1 MEDAETA
8 DQPAGYGAAVNR
20 EVRTAKL
27 ALLARHC
34 GQGRGARFARRA
46 SGQPAMG
53 FGDLAKL
60 PDWLDAPDGQRA
72 RIAAAAGLLRHRRA
86 IDAELSGPRLAALAA
101 AVGEPL
107 FDAVCEAEVP
117 EMAGAEKLPPPERVL
132 AAGAQ
137 LLEAALPLAL
147 QDRFPGARDDA
158 VARDLL
164 ARAHAI
170 AESLA

>member
-1 MEDAETA
+1 MADAQTP
-8 DQPAGYGAAVNR
+8 DHVTGHGAAVNR
-20 EVRTAKL
+20 ETRTAKL
-27 ALLARHC
+27 ALLAWHC

-46 SGQPAMG
+46 SGLPAVR
-53 FGDLAKL
+53 FGDLPKL
-60 PDWLDAPDGQRA
+60 PDWLDASEEQRK
-72 RIAAAAGLLRHRRA
+72 RIAAVAGLLRHRRA

-132 AAGAQ
+132 AAGEQ

-147 QDRFPGARDDA
+147 ANRFPGARDDA
-158 VARDLL
+158 AARYLL
-164 ARAHAI
+164 AQAHAL
-170 AESLA
+170 AESIA

>member
-1 MEDAETA
+1 M
-8 DQPAGYGAAVNR
+8 NR
-20 EVRTAKL
+20 ETRAAKL

-46 SGQPAMG
+46 SGQPPVS

-60 PDWLDAPDGQRA
+60 PDWLDAPEAQRA
-72 RIAAAAGLLRHRRA
+72 RIAAAAGLLRLRRA
-86 IDAELSGPRLAALAA
+86 IDTELSGPRLAALAA

-117 EMAGAEKLPPPERVL
+117 EIVSAEKLPSPERVL
-132 AAGAQ
+132 AVGTQ

-147 QDRFPGARDDA
+147 QDQFPGARDDA
-158 VARDLL
+158 AARGLL

>member
-1 MEDAETA
+1 M
-8 DQPAGYGAAVNR
+8 NR
-20 EVRTAKL
+20 ETRTAKL

-34 GQGRGARFARRA
+34 PQGRGARFTRRA
-46 SGQPAMG
+46 SGQPAVQ

-60 PDWLDAPDGQRA
+60 PDWLDASEEQRA

-86 IDAELSGPRLAALAA
+86 IDAELSGPRLATLAA

-107 FDAVCEAEVP
+107 FDALCDADVP
-117 EMAGAEKLPPPERVL
+117 EIVGAEMLPPPERVL
-132 AAGAQ
+132 AMGTH

-158 VARDLL
+158 IARDLL
-164 ARAHAI
+164 ARAHII

>member
-1 MEDAETA
+1 M
-8 DQPAGYGAAVNR
+8 NR
-20 EVRTAKL
+20 EDRSAKL

-46 SGQPAMG
+46 SGQPG
-53 FGDLAKL
+53 VRFGDLAKL
-60 PDWLDAPDGQRA
+60 PDWLDATDEQRA

-86 IDAELSGPRLAALAA
+86 IDAELSGLRLAALAG

-107 FDAVCEAEVP
+107 FDAVCEAEAP
-117 EMAGAEKLPPPERVL
+117 EGIGPEKLPPPQRVL
-132 AAGAQ
+132 AAGTQ

-164 ARAHAI
+164 ARAQRI
-170 AESLA
+170 VETLE

>member
-1 MEDAETA
+1 MADAQVA
-8 DQPAGYGAAVNR
+8 HPSAGYGAAVNR
-20 EVRTAKL
+20 EVRDAKL

-46 SGQPAMG
+46 SGRLAVR

-60 PDWLDAPDGQRA
+60 PDWLSASEAQRA

-107 FDAVCEAEVP
+107 FDSVCAADVP
-117 EMAGAEKLPPPERVL
+117 ELAGAETLPPPERVI

-164 ARAHAI
+164 ARAQAI
-170 AESLA
+170 VETLA

>member
-1 MEDAETA
+1 M
-8 DQPAGYGAAVNR
+8 NR
-20 EVRTAKL
+20 ETRNAKL
-27 ALLARHC
+27 VLVARHC

-46 SGQPAMG
+46 RGQSVVC

-60 PDWLDAPDGQRA
+60 PDWLDAPEAQRA

-107 FDAVCEAEVP
+107 FDTVCEAEVP
-117 EMAGAEKLPPPERVL
+117 EMVGAEKLPPPERVL
-132 AAGAQ
+132 AAGRQ

-147 QDRFPGARDDA
+147 QDQFSGARDDA

-164 ARAHAI
+164 VRAHAI

>member
-1 MEDAETA
+1 
-8 DQPAGYGAAVNR
+8 VNPKAR
-20 EVRTAKL
+20 NARL

-46 SGQPAMG
+46 SGQPAVR

-60 PDWLDAPDGQRA
+60 PDWLDAPEEQRV

-107 FDAVCEAEVP
+107 FDAVCEADVP
-117 EMAGAEKLPPPERVL
+117 EIAGAEKLPPPERVL
-132 AAGAQ
+132 ASGTQ

-164 ARAHAI
+164 ARAQRI
-170 AESLA
+170 AETLE